1 MRPQLAEDIWEFD
14 TEIDTVLDLEEDAV
28 RQTFERIL

>member
-14 TEIDTVLDLEEDAV
+14 TEIDTTLDLEEDAV
-28 RQTFERIL
+28 RKAFEKIL